1 MWIPLTLPTTTNLDD
16 SDSQFIHRIKQS
28 MESQVRVFVRP
39 KPHCSIDKILS
50 VVSPETPEAS
60 TSTST
65 QQIKLVGEEAVKE
78 YEFDGVFDAE
88 CSQQDVFDRCA
99 KSVVKDA
106 LHGFN
111 SIVCA
116 YGQSGSGKTHTM
128 VGKPE
133 PEHQGLIPRIA
144 EALFHGNV
152 DAPGVEAKS
161 SDRAMKPRV
170 SMYLFE
176 VYKEIIYDLIDH
188 RTEPLRRSDV
198 RHVFTHCT
206 NMLIDSM
213 DGFYEEFQRCF
224 ELRKVASTNWNEESS
239 RSHAICV
246 LEVEH
251 KDTCG
256 RIFCVDLSGSENV
269 KESGAE
275 GTVLK
280 ESQAINLS
288 LFYLAEVVRAY
299 DAKKLPSS
307 YRNSVLTMLLK
318 DAFGGNAKVTFIV
331 TVREMLSETK
341 RTLEFAQSLRRIRN
355 KVHINL
361 NFSLEQWRG
370 KCIEAEATIETLR
383 KQVRAL
389 EAETEML
396 RDVLRRNNI
405 ALPQLLSVPSLRSST
420 SSSSSS
426 KSDAYGSVRSTRSD
440 ATLPIFVDT
449 FTDPSAS
456 SSSASQS
463 AEDAIAVTQLSSD
476 LFESRFQ
483 RRRFRTRLS
492 KTLEEIDLLNR
503 RVKALESK

>member
-1 MWIPLTLPTTTNLDD
+1 
-16 SDSQFIHRIKQS
+16 
-28 MESQVRVFVRP
+28 MESRVRVFVRP
-39 KPHCSIDKILS
+39 KPHCDVEKILS
-50 VVSPETPEAS
+50 VDPTNK
-60 TSTST
+60 
-65 QQIKLVGEEAVKE
+65 IKLADDSAKE

-88 CSQQDVFDRCA
+88 CTQHDVFEQCA
-99 KSVVKDA
+99 KTVVKDA
-106 LHGFN
+106 LNGLN

-128 VGKPE
+128 VGKPDAD
-133 PEHQGLIPRIA
+133 HQGLIPRIA
-144 EALFHGNV
+144 EALFNGNV
-152 DAPGVEAKS
+152 DALNNETKTS
-161 SDRAMKPRV
+161 TMRPRI

-176 VYKEIIYDLIDH
+176 VYKEIIHDLIDH
-188 RTEPLRRSDV
+188 RTDPLRKSDV
-198 RHVFTHCT
+198 RQVFAHCSSMQVDT
-206 NMLIDSM
+206 M
-213 DGFYEEFQRCF
+213 DGFHEVFQQCI
-224 ELRKVASTNWNEESS
+224 ETRKIASTNWNEEST
-239 RSHAICV
+239 RSHVVCV
-246 LEVEH
+246 FDVEF

-256 RIFCVDLSGSENV
+256 RVFCVDLSGSENV

-275 GTVLK
+275 GNTLK
-280 ESQAINLS
+280 EAGAINLS

-299 DAKKLPSS
+299 DSKRLPSS

-331 TVREMLSETK
+331 TVREMLNETK

-355 KVHINL
+355 MVHINL
-361 NFSLEQWRG
+361 NFSLEQWRA
-370 KCIEAEATIETLR
+370 KCLESETTIETLR

-405 ALPQLLSVPSLRSST
+405 ALPQLLNIPSLRGSA
-420 SSSSSS
+420 SSSS
-426 KSDAYGSVRSTRSD
+426 KSDGYGSVRSTRSD

-449 FTDPSAS
+449 FTDPLS
-456 SSSASQS
+456 SSSTS
-463 AEDAIAVTQLSSD
+463 EDDVVAVTQLGAT

>member
-1 MWIPLTLPTTTNLDD
+1 MWIPLTLPTTTTNLDD

-50 VVSPETPEAS
+50 VVSSSAPEAS
-60 TSTST
+60 TST
-65 QQIKLVGEEAVKE
+65 QRIKLVGEEAAKD

-144 EALFHGNV
+144 EALFNGQV

-161 SDRAMKPRV
+161 STKPRV

-224 ELRKVASTNWNEESS
+224 EERKIASTNWNEESS

-331 TVREMLSETK
+331 TIREMLSETK

-355 KVHINL
+355 KVHVNL

-396 RDVLRRNNI
+396 RDTLRRNNI
-405 ALPQLLSVPSLRSST
+405 ALPQLLNVPSLKGAA
-420 SSSSSS
+420 SSSLSRG
-426 KSDAYGSVRSTRSD
+426 DGYGSVRSTRSD

-449 FTDPSAS
+449 FTDPLAP
-456 SSSASQS
+456 SQS
-463 AEDAIAVTQLSSD
+463 AVEEDAIAVTQLSSD

-503 RVKALESK
+503 RVQALETKH

>member
-1 MWIPLTLPTTTNLDD
+1 
-16 SDSQFIHRIKQS
+16 
-28 MESQVRVFVRP
+28 MESRVRVLVRP
-39 KPHCSIDKILS
+39 KPHCSVESILS
-50 VVSPETPEAS
+50 TNATNLNKIRLADDSS
-60 TSTST
+60 
-65 QQIKLVGEEAVKE
+65 KE

-88 CSQQDVFDRCA
+88 CTQQQVFEQCA
-99 KSVVKDA
+99 KTVVKDA
-106 LHGFN
+106 LHGLN

-128 VGKPE
+128 VGKPDAE
-133 PEHQGLIPRIA
+133 NQGLIPRIA
-144 EALFHGNV
+144 EALFHGQV
-152 DAPGVEAKS
+152 DGLGAEVKTSDPSQPKS
-161 SDRAMKPRV
+161 SNQNQCLKPRV

-176 VYKEIIYDLIDH
+176 VYKEIIYDLVDH
-188 RTEPLRRSDV
+188 RTDPLRKSDV
-198 RHVFTHCT
+198 RHVFAHCS

-213 DGFYEEFQRCF
+213 DGFYEEFQRCI
-224 ELRKVASTNWNEESS
+224 ELRKVASTNWNEEST
-239 RSHAICV
+239 RSHVICV
-246 LEVEH
+246 FDVEF

-256 RIFCVDLSGSENV
+256 RVFCVDLSGSENA

-275 GTVLK
+275 GNTLK
-280 ESQAINLS
+280 EAGAINLS

-299 DAKKLPSS
+299 DAKRLPSS

-331 TVREMLSETK
+331 TVREMLNETK

-355 KVHINL
+355 MVHVNL

-370 KCIEAEATIETLR
+370 KCIEAESTIEMLR

-396 RDVLRRNNI
+396 RDTLRRNNI
-405 ALPQLLSVPSLRSST
+405 ALPQLLAVPVSNGSASMI
-420 SSSSSS
+420 
-426 KSDAYGSVRSTRSD
+426 KGDGYGSVRSD
-440 ATLPIFVDT
+440 ATLPIYVGTMTKSRTSVSVDA
-449 FTDPSAS
+449 FTDPSS
-456 SSSASQS
+456 NQS
-463 AEDAIAVTQLSSD
+463 EEDAMTMTQLGAT

-503 RVKALESK
+503 RVRSLESK

>member
-1 MWIPLTLPTTTNLDD
+1 
-16 SDSQFIHRIKQS
+16 
-28 MESQVRVFVRP
+28 MESRVRVLVRP
-39 KPHCSIDKILS
+39 KPHCSVESILS
-50 VVSPETPEAS
+50 VD
-60 TSTST
+60 ST
-65 QQIKLVGEEAVKE
+65 QPNKIKLADDSSKE
-78 YEFDGVFDAE
+78 YEFDGVFDAQ
-88 CSQQDVFDRCA
+88 CTQQEVFEQCA
-99 KSVVKDA
+99 KTVVKDA

-128 VGKPE
+128 VGKPDTE
-133 PEHQGLIPRIA
+133 NQGLIPRIA
-144 EALFHGNV
+144 EALFHGQV
-152 DAPGVEAKS
+152 DALGAEAKS
-161 SDRAMKPRV
+161 PNQSQRIQPRV

-176 VYKEIIYDLIDH
+176 VYKEIIHDLVDH
-188 RTEPLRRSDV
+188 RTDPLRKSDV
-198 RHVFTHCT
+198 RHVFAHCT
-206 NMLIDSM
+206 NMLIDSL
-213 DGFYEEFQRCF
+213 DGFYEEFQRCID
-224 ELRKVASTNWNEESS
+224 LRKVASTNWNEEST
-239 RSHAICV
+239 RSHVICV
-246 LEVEH
+246 FDVEF

-256 RIFCVDLSGSENV
+256 RVFCVDLSGSENV

-275 GTVLK
+275 GTTLK

-355 KVHINL
+355 KVHVNL
-361 NFSLEQWRG
+361 NFSLEQWRS
-370 KCIEAEATIETLR
+370 KCIEAEATIEMLR

-389 EAETEML
+389 DAEVEML
-396 RDVLRRNNI
+396 RDTLRRNSI
-405 ALPQLLSVPSLRSST
+405 ALPQLLSIPSLKGSA
-420 SSSSSS
+420 SS
-426 KSDAYGSVRSTRSD
+426 KSDGYGSVRSTRSD

-449 FTDPSAS
+449 FTDPLAS
-456 SSSASQS
+456 NQS
-463 AEDAIAVTQLSSD
+463 VVEEDAIAVTQLSSD

-503 RVKALESK
+503 RVKALETKH

>member
-1 MWIPLTLPTTTNLDD
+1 
-16 SDSQFIHRIKQS
+16 
-28 MESQVRVFVRP
+28 MESRVRVYVRP
-39 KPHCSIDKILS
+39 KPQCSIDAILS
-50 VVSPETPEAS
+50 LAETNK
-60 TSTST
+60 
-65 QQIKLVGEEAVKE
+65 IKLVDDSSKE

-88 CSQQDVFDRCA
+88 CTQEQVFEQCA
-99 KSVVKDA
+99 KTVVKDA
-106 LHGFN
+106 LNGLN

-133 PEHQGLIPRIA
+133 HPGLIPRVA
-144 EALFHGNV
+144 EALFHGQV
-152 DAPGVEAKS
+152 DALGTETKAS
-161 SDRAMKPRV
+161 NQDQRAKPRI

-176 VYKEIIYDLIDH
+176 VYKEIIHDLIDH
-188 RTEPLRRSDV
+188 RTDPLRKSDV
-198 RHVFTHCT
+198 RQVFAHCSSMQVDT
-206 NMLIDSM
+206 M
-213 DGFYEEFQRCF
+213 DGFHEVFQQCI
-224 ELRKVASTNWNEESS
+224 ETRKIASTNWNEEST
-239 RSHAICV
+239 RSHVICV
-246 LEVEH
+246 FDVEF

-256 RIFCVDLSGSENV
+256 RVFCVDLSGSENV

-275 GTVLK
+275 GNTLK
-280 ESQAINLS
+280 EAGAINLS

-299 DAKKLPSS
+299 DSKRLPSS

-331 TVREMLSETK
+331 TVREMFNETK

-355 KVHINL
+355 VVHVNL
-361 NFSLEQWRG
+361 NFSLEQWRA
-370 KCIEAEATIETLR
+370 KCLESETTIETLR

-396 RDVLRRNNI
+396 RDTLRRNNI
-405 ALPQLLSVPSLRSST
+405 ALPQLLNIPSLRGS

-426 KSDAYGSVRSTRSD
+426 KSDGYGSVRSTRSD

-449 FTDPSAS
+449 FTDPSS
-456 SSSASQS
+456 SSTS
-463 AEDAIAVTQLSSD
+463 EDDAIAVTQLSSD

-503 RVKALESK
+503 RVKALETK